1 MPKNKGKGGKKHKRG
16 KNQVREVRE
25 LLLKEDQQ
33 EYAVAEKMLGDGR
46 IKMQCGDGKNRIGI
60 IRGKMRK
67 RVWIQAGDL
76 VLIGLRS
83 FQDGKADVIHKYAPE
98 EARKLKKMGEV
109 PDTMRNREEETEDI
123 PNDEESAFIFEDI

>member
-16 KNQVREVRE
+16 KNQVREARE

-46 IKMQCGDGKNRIGI
+46 IKMQCMDGGNRIGI

-67 RVWIQAGDL
+67 KVWINPGDL
-76 VLIGLRS
+76 ILIGLRE
-83 FQDGKADVIHKYAPE
+83 FQNSKADVIHKYSPE

-109 PDTMRNREEETEDI
+109 AETMRNREEETEDKED
-123 PNDEESAFIFEDI
+123 DECAFSFEDI